1 MTPVMMITV
10 TTDNIWTDDGLT
22 FILKIFF
29 FNFPLLR
36 SGVLKEH
43 LGAQRST
50 TARRNRTC
58 SDSSVYD
65 TESKV
70 QCVFCLSLDFI
81 LFSRR
86 LELGGD
92 LKF

>member
-22 FILKIFF
+22 FILKISFF
-29 FNFPLLR
+29 HFPLLR

-70 QCVFCLSLDFI
+70 QCVFFFQFYFLVD
-81 LFSRR
+81 
-86 LELGGD
+86 
-92 LKF
+92 